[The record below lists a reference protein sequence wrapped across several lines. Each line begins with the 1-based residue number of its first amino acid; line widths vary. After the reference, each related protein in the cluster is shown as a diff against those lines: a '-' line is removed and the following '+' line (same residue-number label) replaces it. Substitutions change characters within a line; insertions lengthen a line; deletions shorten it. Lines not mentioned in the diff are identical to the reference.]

1 MTNIQEKEADIS
13 CYNILFHN
21 TSNFTEFSV
30 AAEAV
35 MILLMNNTMTKP
47 LQYANVKR
55 FKGNINL
62 TTVALGEWGHFAR

>member
-21 TSNFTEFSV
+21 MSNFTEFSV

-35 MILLMNNTMTKP
+35 MILLMNNTMTKL
-47 LQYANVKR
+47 LQYVNVKR
-55 FKGNINL
+55 FKG
-62 TTVALGEWGHFAR
+62 LGR